1 VLAAGGDQG
10 PPPVSGGFWPVE
22 PPRRRWGVEG
32 AAGHEVGDVGVVG
45 VVVLAGQFLLLL
57 RTSMPTE
64 DVVKVSNERVSELGF
79 LSVVDAVT

>member
-1 VLAAGGDQG
+1 
-10 PPPVSGGFWPVE
+10 
-22 PPRRRWGVEG
+22 
-32 AAGHEVGDVGVVG
+32 
-45 VVVLAGQFLLLL
+45 VVLAGQFLLLL